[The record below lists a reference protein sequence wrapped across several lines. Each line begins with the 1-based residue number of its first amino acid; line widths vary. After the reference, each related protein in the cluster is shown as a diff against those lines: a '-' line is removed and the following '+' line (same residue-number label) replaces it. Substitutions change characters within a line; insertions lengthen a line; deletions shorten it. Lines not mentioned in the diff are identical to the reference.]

1 MTWPVG
7 IGWTTWHYIWRILPV
22 HRREESG
29 QLPDDLPPPLPDSIS
44 HEEIR
49 QPRDGVGPLLHR
61 RYWCAIGDPDL
72 GAHELMRRL
81 SGDPNLIAPRQIARF
96 SKATGEE
103 GLMQLG
109 DEFLVHMPGPWNG
122 PVRTV
127 DVRPDGF
134 RFATLAGHLEAGQIE
149 WRAWEEQGQ
158 LRMAVES
165 WARGADRLSAILH
178 DRLRM
183 AKEVQLYMWTTLLH
197 RVPRLTGGR
206 LLDGVHVHT
215 RRVAPEQFELQGV
228 ATRTAE
234 RPGGLSTRRSLL
246 QLLRDGITP

>member
-1 MTWPVG
+1 MPVQVGARRRLAATLSWPVG
-7 IGWTTWHYIWRILPV
+7 MGWTTWHYIWRILPV
-22 HRREESG
+22 RRQEEPG
-29 QLPDDLPPPLPDSIS
+29 ELPDDLPPPLPDTVS

-61 RYWCAIGDPDL
+61 VYSCRVVDAEL
-72 GAHELMRRL
+72 SAAELMSRL
-81 SGDPNLIAPRQIARF
+81 AGDPNLIAPRQIARF
-96 SKATGEE
+96 SKARGEE
-103 GLMQLG
+103 GHMELG

-149 WRAWEEQGQ
+149 WRAWEQDGD
-158 LRMAVES
+158 LHMAVES

-183 AKEVQLYMWTTLLH
+183 AKEVQLYMWTTVLQ
-197 RVPRLTGGR
+197 RVPSLAGGT
-206 LLDGVHVHT
+206 LAGGVRVHT
-215 RRVAPEQFELQGV
+215 RRVPPEAFEPDRV
-228 ATRTAE
+228 AEGT
-234 RPGGLSTRRSLL
+234 
-246 QLLRDGITP
+246 